1 MKRLLINI
9 FLLSSIIFGQNTGY
23 SDAFMNIGASSRS
36 VGLGQSVVALPMNIG
51 GYIVNPSATA
61 FITQNTFNGMYVNQ
75 FELAEYITVGFTHPT
90 KRGFQLGIYG
100 TNLAVDNIFERPDV
114 KNIIDLE
121 SRRDTIRALVAR
133 GFTSFNT
140 RESALY
146 FNFAKS
152 IETTI
157 DPGWRFAEIP
167 LKIPIGLNI
176 KLIQKDLYQT
186 QGQGIGV
193 DFGGMVLL
201 DIENVFL
208 FDWLDEIA
216 IGLSLNN
223 IVNTTIYWNS
233 GQKDYIP
240 MQLVGG
246 IGYFQTFDNLP
257 IKYNLLWQQN
267 SIYRG
272 ESQLGAEL
280 ILFDLIN
287 VRGGYNY
294 GYLQGGIG
302 LKFGNLNYSIGI
314 DYSFSDHD
322 LGNAHRI
329 GGWVSF

>member
-1 MKRLLINI
+1 MKKYIIYLIVTVGV
-9 FLLSSIIFGQNTGY
+9 LFGQNTGY

-51 GYIVNPSATA
+51 GYVVNPSATA
-61 FITQNTFNGMYVNQ
+61 FIKQNTFNGMYVNQ
-75 FELAEYITVGFTHPT
+75 FELAEYFAFGFTHPT
-90 KRGFQLGIYG
+90 KRGFQLGLHG
-100 TNLAVDNIFERPDV
+100 VNLKVSDIFERPDV
-114 KNIIDLE
+114 QNITDLE
-121 SRRDTIRALVAR
+121 ARRDAIRALVAE
-133 GFTSFNT
+133 GFNTFGT
-140 RESALY
+140 RESALF
-146 FNFAKS
+146 FNIAKN

-167 LKIPIGLNI
+167 LKIPVGINI
-176 KLIQKDLYQT
+176 KLIQKDLYQVK
-186 QGQGIGV
+186 GQGIGV
-193 DFGGMVLL
+193 DLGGMMMW
-201 DIENVFL
+201 DMENLFL

-216 IGLSLNN
+216 LGLSLNN

-233 GQKDYIP
+233 GEKDYIP

-257 IKYNLLWQQN
+257 IKYNLLFQQN

-272 ESQLGAEL
+272 KSQAGAEL

-287 VRGGYNY
+287 IRGGYNY

-302 LKFGNLNYSIGI
+302 LKFGNLNYTVGL

-322 LGNAHRI
+322 LGDAHRL
-329 GGWVSF
+329 GGWISF